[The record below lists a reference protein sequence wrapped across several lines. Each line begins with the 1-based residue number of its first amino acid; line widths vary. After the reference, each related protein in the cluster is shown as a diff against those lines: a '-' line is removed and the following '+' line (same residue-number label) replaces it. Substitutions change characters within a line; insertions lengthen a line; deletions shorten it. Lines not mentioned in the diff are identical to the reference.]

1 MVSSSDDAAGEILR
15 TPRNNGDCA
24 VRNITL
30 DFSPELACP
39 PGSRSG
45 MSGPCLEDSRMP
57 PPHCASFLT
66 FSHDRDHL
74 PPALPRLAPRT
85 EGESVSF
92 VSSNGLVGGSIVGRD
107 RRSECI
113 VCRMRLHTLYPCSLS
128 LSHTHTH
135 LPHTLGARI
144 LYMCTFLIYIHVLHE
159 LEACCV
165 TLSLHSWS
173 VTSATAV
180 HIFLFIIFFLPLL
193 TFSEHCELGKAFT

>member
-1 MVSSSDDAAGEILR
+1 MVNSSDDAAGKILR
-15 TPRNNGDCA
+15 APRNNGDCA

-30 DFSPELACP
+30 DFSPESACP

-66 FSHDRDHL
+66 FSHDRDQL
-74 PPALPRLAPRT
+74 SPALPRLAPRT
-85 EGESVSF
+85 EGESVSI
-92 VSSNGLVGGSIVGRD
+92 VSSNGLVGGSIAGRD

-113 VCRMRLHTLYPCSLS
+113 VRRMKLHTLYPCSLT
-128 LSHTHTH
+128 HTHTPTTYTGC
-135 LPHTLGARI
+135 PHTLHVHFSHSHSCI
-144 LYMCTFLIYIHVLHE
+144 HPFLLHA

-173 VTSATAV
+173 VASATAV
-180 HIFLFIIFFLPLL
+180 HVFLFIIFFLPLL
-193 TFSEHCELGKAFT
+193 TFSEH